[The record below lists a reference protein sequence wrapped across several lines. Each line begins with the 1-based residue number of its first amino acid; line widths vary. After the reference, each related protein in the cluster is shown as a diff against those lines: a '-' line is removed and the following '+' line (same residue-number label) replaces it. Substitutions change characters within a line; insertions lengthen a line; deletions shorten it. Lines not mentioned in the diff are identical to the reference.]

1 MPSTARCRSPW
12 SSARGLIA
20 SMATAA
26 NPAQR
31 PVTPG
36 LAPYY
41 RRYELPWSP
50 SEEME
55 QRFRRILRNL
65 LIVLAIIAVIMPFLP
80 RTERVANTDSLP
92 ERVVQLVQEPPPPPP
107 PPPPPKPEPQKPV
120 EKAPVT
126 PKPVPPPV
134 DARVKASKSGLLA
147 SMDDLA
153 ALRDM
158 NLDKLAKNQP
168 KTTDPGDVTQV
179 SRSLIL
185 SKAGGTSGGISAP
198 QSSGLAAGSGSLH
211 GYHAGTV
218 KDPTLATGNQGAG
231 ATRGGG
237 SGKASRSADEIALV
251 FTRNKGAID
260 AMYARAL
267 RDNPAL
273 QGKVVLE
280 ITISPAGDITAARVI
295 SSDLNDPEFES
306 KLLARI
312 KLFKFEAKD
321 VAALTATKPI
331 DFFPAG

>member
-1 MPSTARCRSPW
+1 
-12 SSARGLIA
+12 
-20 SMATAA
+20 MAAAA

-31 PVTPG
+31 TAASG
-36 LAPYY
+36 LVPYF
-41 RRYELPWSP
+41 RRYDLPWSP

-55 QRFRRILRNL
+55 RRFRVILRNL
-65 LIVLAIIAVIMPFLP
+65 VIAFAIIAVIIPFLP
-80 RTERVANTDSLP
+80 RRERVVNTESLP
-92 ERVVQLVQEPPPPPP
+92 ERVVQLVLEPPPPPP
-107 PPPPPKPEPQKPV
+107 PPPPPKPEKPL

-153 ALRDM
+153 ALRDI

-168 KTTDPGDVTQV
+168 KTTDPGDVTEV
-179 SRSLIL
+179 TRSLIT

-198 QSSGLAAGSGSLH
+198 TSSGLAAGGGSLNGIH
-211 GYHAGTV
+211 TAQV
-218 KDPTLATGNQGAG
+218 KDPTLATGSQGS
-231 ATRGGG
+231 TRAGG
-237 SGKASRSADEIALV
+237 SGKASRGADEIALV

-273 QGKVVLE
+273 QGKVVIEL
-280 ITISPAGDITAARVI
+280 TIAPSGDITAARVI

-312 KLFKFEAKD
+312 RLFKFEAKD
-321 VAALTATKPI
+321 VATLTATKPI

>member
-1 MPSTARCRSPW
+1 
-12 SSARGLIA
+12 
-20 SMATAA
+20 MAAAA

-31 PVTPG
+31 TMAPG
-36 LAPYY
+36 LVPYY

-55 QRFRRILRNL
+55 RRFRVILRNL
-65 LIVLAIIAVIMPFLP
+65 VIAFAIIAVIIPFLP
-80 RTERVANTDSLP
+80 RRERVVNTESLP
-92 ERVVQLVQEPPPPPP
+92 ERVVQLVLEPPPP
-107 PPPPPKPEPQKPV
+107 PPPPPKPEKPL

-126 PKPVPPPV
+126 PKPVTPPV

-153 ALRDM
+153 ALRDI

-168 KTTDPGDVTQV
+168 KTTDPGDVTEV
-179 SRSLIL
+179 TRSLIT

-198 QSSGLAAGSGSLH
+198 TSSGLAAGGGSLN
-211 GYHAGTV
+211 GIRTAQV
-218 KDPTLATGNQGAG
+218 KDPTLATGSQGS
-231 ATRGGG
+231 TRAGG
-237 SGKASRSADEIALV
+237 SGKASRGADEIALV

-273 QGKVVLE
+273 QGKVVIEL
-280 ITISPAGDITAARVI
+280 TIAPSGDITAARVI

-312 KLFKFEAKD
+312 RLFKFEAKD
-321 VAALTATKPI
+321 VATLTATKPI

>member
-1 MPSTARCRSPW
+1 
-12 SSARGLIA
+12 
-20 SMATAA
+20 MATAA

-31 PVTPG
+31 VATPG
-36 LAPYY
+36 LVPYF
-41 RRYELPWSP
+41 RRYDLPWSP

-55 QRFRRILRNL
+55 RRFKVILRNL
-65 LIVLAIIAVIMPFLP
+65 VIAFAIIAVIIPFLP
-80 RTERVANTDSLP
+80 RHEQVVNTESLP
-92 ERVVQLVQEPPPPPP
+92 ERVVQLVMEPPPPPP
-107 PPPPPKPEPQKPV
+107 PPPPPKPEKPL

-126 PKPVPPPV
+126 PKPVAPPV
-134 DARVKASKSGLLA
+134 DARVKAAKSGLLA
-147 SMDDLA
+147 SVDDLA
-153 ALRDM
+153 ALRDI

-168 KTTDPGDVTQV
+168 KTTDPGDVSEVT
-179 SRSLIL
+179 RSLIT
-185 SKAGGTSGGISAP
+185 SKVGGTSGGISAP
-198 QSSGLAAGSGSLH
+198 TSSGLAAGSGSLN
-211 GYHAGTV
+211 GIRTAQV
-218 KDPTLATGNQGAG
+218 KDPTLATGSQGT
-231 ATRGGG
+231 TRAGG

-273 QGKVVLE
+273 QGKVVIEL
-280 ITISPAGDITAARVI
+280 TIAPSGDITAARVV

-312 KLFKFEAKD
+312 RLFKFDAKD